1 MQTLRMASVGA
12 KAGPLAWRDPQPYIR
27 PMRRQGG
34 GFGVVMLLVVV
45 AIVLWLTA
53 RAWKNLAPTAAEIRN
68 PTASSH
74 EAAKA
79 GVPPSDNPPLRPSLR
94 DMKQNTSA
102 HTEGV
107 EDALK
112 QAN

>member
-1 MQTLRMASVGA
+1 
-12 KAGPLAWRDPQPYIR
+12 
-27 PMRRQGG
+27 
-34 GFGVVMLLVVV
+34 MLLVVV

-53 RAWKNLAPTAAEIRN
+53 RAWNSVAPTAEEIRN

-79 GVPPSDNPPLRPSLR
+79 GLPPSDNPPLRPSLR
-94 DMKQNTSA
+94 DMQKNTSA

-107 EDALK
+107 EEALK